1 MATGQSQTL
10 RSKQRTNIMHAYR
23 GRGRG
28 NSNLWLVYSIKT
40 NKDYILPSDR
50 QLIHW
55 LHYLETNPEVKSFDL
70 EPTALISVD
79 SYEARATE
87 LDARVLLANGR
98 VEWHEVKSDD
108 NDVAPGK
115 SKLEAQASAASAE
128 GISYRTFS
136 DKDLSPHVRVSL
148 RWLKAIGFASVLR
161 DRPFVQESV
170 ALDSV
175 FLRRETGTIAELLN
189 DLPDVDPAILKGL
202 LVRLAISGHIHLDL
216 NRGGFRSASIWRFSN
231 HVVS

>member
-1 MATGQSQTL
+1 MSIDQSQSL

-28 NSNLWLVYSIKT
+28 NSNLWLVYIVKT

-50 QLIHW
+50 QLVHW

-70 EPTALISVD
+70 EPTAVISAD
-79 SYEARATE
+79 SYETRATE
-87 LDARVLLANGR
+87 LDAKVLLVSGR

-108 NDVAPGK
+108 EEIAPGK
-115 SKLEAQASAASAE
+115 SQLESQAAAASTE
-128 GISYRTFS
+128 GVTYKTFS

-148 RWLKAIGFASVLR
+148 RWLKALGFASVLR
-161 DRPFVQESV
+161 DRAFVQESV
-170 ALDSV
+170 ALHSILL
-175 FLRRETGTIAELLN
+175 LREAGTIADLIK
-189 DLPDVDPAILKGL
+189 DLPHVDPAILKGL
-202 LVRLAISGHIHLDL
+202 LIRLAISGHISLDL
-216 NRGGFRSASIWRFSN
+216 QRGGFRSASIWRLSK